1 MQAHSGAGLERE
13 RESASTSTYSWLPGP
28 GRRGSRGCRARL
40 PLAWLLCL
48 TDGSLLVAFLLR
60 ISRLPFAACS
70 TLMGFDRETTV
81 VEWCVGF
88 FFFFNLFSPVEG
100 LGSRTWQCLADR

>member
-28 GRRGSRGCRARL
+28 GRRGSRGSRARL

-48 TDGSLLVAFLLR
+48 TDGSLPLLR
-60 ISRLPFAACS
+60 FFSASRGFPLPPAA
-70 TLMGFDRETTV
+70 R
-81 VEWCVGF
+81 
-88 FFFFNLFSPVEG
+88 
-100 LGSRTWQCLADR
+100 